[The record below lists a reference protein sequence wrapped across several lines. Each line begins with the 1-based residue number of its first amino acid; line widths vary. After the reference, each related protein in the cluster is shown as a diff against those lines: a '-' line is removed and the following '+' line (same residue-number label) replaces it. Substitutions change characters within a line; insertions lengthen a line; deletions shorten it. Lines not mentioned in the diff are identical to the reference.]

1 MDRGIKIIIS
11 VRSSSPHIGPSRTR
25 PPEPGTQPSMTGSI
39 HCLCHFIHIIW
50 RLQHGF
56 KSTSLAIT
64 SIQLIE
70 ESSSEFTLCSV
81 PVNRSFQILCLPRLG
96 CCDLKIPLASYRYT
110 DQSSLLCHDGIP
122 YKMEMTIILYF
133 SGNVLMVIYVIL
145 PCIQRQLLSK
155 EIMRFVPE
163 V

>member
-96 CCDLKIPLASYRYT
+96 CCDLKIPLASYGWT
-110 DQSSLLCHDGIP
+110 DQNSLLCHDGISCR
-122 YKMEMTIILYF
+122 MEVTIILYF
-133 SGNVLMVIYVIL
+133 PGNILMVINSLSSCPGYKGN
-145 PCIQRQLLSK
+145 CCQR
-155 EIMRFVPE
+155 R
-163 V
+163 